1 MEEMT
6 MKTVFIVYESYY
18 SLYLNG
24 DSKRIDRIFLS
35 ETKAKEYVDIQ
46 NKRNVKGYDY
56 EIEEEYIDD
65 SL

>member
-1 MEEMT
+1 